1 MKWSKHWIIP
11 FVALLVVVLSGKSIY
26 DKEQLMTNGKQV
38 YFQLAPVDPRSLMQ
52 GDYMRLSRAGIES
65 VKNKE
70 ALPKRGY
77 CLFFT
82 DSNGVVTG
90 ARFQKEDKPVRSGEQ
105 LLKYTTNF
113 NGIQIGAESY
123 FFQEGK
129 AGRYNNAVYGLIR
142 VDQQGNSLLI
152 GLCDSTRRKL

>member
-11 FVALLVVVLSGKSIY
+11 MVALLVVVLSGKSIIE
-26 DKEQLMTNGKQV
+26 KEQLMAKGKQV
-38 YFQLAPVDPRSLMQ
+38 YFHLAPVDPRSLMQ
-52 GDYMRLSRAGIES
+52 GDYMRLSFAVLDS
-65 VKNKE
+65 VQNKE

-77 CLFFT
+77 CLFYT

-90 ARFQKEDKPVRSGEQ
+90 ARFQKDDTSIHAGEQ

-113 NGIQIGAESY
+113 EGIQIGAESY

-129 AGRYNNAVYGLIR
+129 ADRYSNAAYGLIK
-142 VDQQGNSLLI
+142 VDKKGNSLLV
-152 GLCDSTRRKL
+152 GLCDSTRKQL

>member
-11 FVALLVVVLSGKSIY
+11 LVAFLVVALMSKSIV
-26 DKEQLMTNGKQV
+26 DKEKLMANGKEV
-38 YFQLAPVDPRSLMQ
+38 YFHLAPVDPRSLIQ
-52 GDYMRLSRAGIES
+52 GDYMRLSYAVLDS

-77 CLFFT
+77 CLFYT
-82 DSNGVVTG
+82 DSNGIVTS
-90 ARFQKEDKPVRSGEQ
+90 ARFQQEDKPIHSGEQ

-129 AGRYNNAVYGLIR
+129 ADRYNNAAYGLLR
-142 VDQQGNSLLI
+142 VDPQGNSLLV
-152 GLCDSTRRKL
+152 GLCDSTRKKL

>member
-11 FVALLVVVLSGKSIY
+11 LVAFLVVALMSKSIV
-26 DKEQLMTNGKQV
+26 DKEKLMANGKEV
-38 YFQLAPVDPRSLMQ
+38 YFHLAPVDPRSLIQ
-52 GDYMRLSRAGIES
+52 GDYMRLSYAVLDS

-77 CLFFT
+77 CLFYT
-82 DSNGVVTG
+82 DSNGIVTS
-90 ARFQKEDKPVRSGEQ
+90 ARFQQDDKPIHSGEQ

-129 AGRYNNAVYGLIR
+129 ADRYNNAAYGLLR
-142 VDQQGNSLLI
+142 VDPQGNSLLV
-152 GLCDSTRRKL
+152 GLCDSTRKKL

>member
-11 FVALLVVVLSGKSIY
+11 LVALLVVVLSGKSIY
-26 DKEQLMTNGKQV
+26 DKEQLMAKGKQV
-38 YFQLAPVDPRSLMQ
+38 YFHLAPVDPRSLMQ
-52 GDYMRLSRAGIES
+52 GDYMRLSFAVLDS
-65 VKNKE
+65 VTNKE

-77 CLFFT
+77 CLFYT
-82 DSNGVVTG
+82 DSSGVLTG

-129 AGRYNNAVYGLIR
+129 ADRYNNAAYGLLRI
-142 VDQQGNSLLI
+142 DAQGNSLLI
-152 GLCDSTRRKL
+152 GLCDSTRKKL

>member
-1 MKWSKHWIIP
+1 MKWSKHWIMP
-11 FVALLVVVLSGKSIY
+11 LVALLVVALMSKNVL
-26 DKEQLMTNGKQV
+26 DKENLMAHGKQV

-52 GDYMRLSRAGIES
+52 GDYMRLSYAVLDS

-77 CLFFT
+77 CLFYT
-82 DSNGVVTG
+82 DSNGIVTG
-90 ARFQKEDKPVRSGEQ
+90 ARFQKDDKSVHSGEQ

-129 AGRYNNAVYGLIR
+129 ADRYNNAAYGLLRI
-142 VDQQGNSLLI
+142 DAAGNSLLV
-152 GLCDSTRRKL
+152 GLCDSTRKKL

>member
-11 FVALLVVVLSGKSIY
+11 MVALLVVVLSGKSIIE
-26 DKEQLMTNGKQV
+26 KEQLMAKGKQV
-38 YFQLAPVDPRSLMQ
+38 YFHLAPVDPRSLMQ
-52 GDYMRLSRAGIES
+52 GDYMRLSFAVLDS
-65 VKNKE
+65 VQNKE

-77 CLFFT
+77 CLFYT

-90 ARFQKEDKPVRSGEQ
+90 ARFQKDDKSIHAGEQ

-129 AGRYNNAVYGLIR
+129 ADRYSNAAYGLIK
-142 VDQQGNSLLI
+142 VDKKGNSLLV
-152 GLCDSTRRKL
+152 GLCDSTRKQL